1 LIALR
6 RSLAADT
13 IGAFK
18 FDLAVIGCSAI
29 DAEGDFLDFDIQ
41 KVGVS
46 QAVLRQSRRAYLVA
60 DRSKLKRTVPARIA
74 LLADIDMLFPAA
86 GSSRIHHPSWS
97 AASLP
102 TAKRLSRSRSPFRD
116 SRGRSHRDARRAGRR
131 HRSA

>member
-74 LLADIDMLFPAA
+74 LLADIDMLFTDAPLPATLTA
-86 GSSRIHHPSWS
+86 LCRTWVTEIVVAETAS
-97 AASLP
+97 ASL
-102 TAKRLSRSRSPFRD
+102 L
-116 SRGRSHRDARRAGRR
+116 RG
-131 HRSA
+131 